1 MGSFLTSWIIFDA
14 LAERYDKW
22 YEEHRITAENEL
34 RLLTSMLGTDPGK
47 CLEIGVGTGWFASRL
62 RCRYGIDPAYK
73 MLEHASR
80 RGIDVVLGRGE
91 RLPFRSSVFDTV
103 LLIVTLC
110 FVDDPLLIL
119 EEAVRVLRKEG
130 RLITCIVPRDSV
142 WGKYYTRKSR
152 EGHVFYSK
160 AKFYTVRETVSLI
173 RHTGLTPRLIHG
185 TLTYSPF
192 DNPVPEEPRKYRG
205 GEGFVCIMAGQ

>member
-1 MGSFLTSWIIFDA
+1 LPSWIIFDE
-14 LAERYDKW
+14 LADRYDKW
-22 YEEHRITAENEL
+22 YEVHRITAENEL
-34 RLLTSMLGTDPGK
+34 RLLTSILGTDPGR

-62 RCRYGIDPAYK
+62 GCRYGIDPAYK

-91 RLPFRSSVFDTV
+91 RLPFRSSAFDTV

-110 FVDDPLLIL
+110 FVDDPLVLL
-119 EEAVRVLRKEG
+119 KEAKRVLRKEG
-130 RLITCIVPRDSV
+130 RLITCIVPRDTA
-142 WGKYYTRKSR
+142 WGKHYTKKGQ

-160 AKFYTVRETVSLI
+160 AKFYTVQETISLI
-173 RHTGLTPRLIHG
+173 RYTGLRPRLIHS
-185 TLTYSPF
+185 TLTYGPA
-192 DNPVPEEPRKYRG
+192 DNPVLEEPRKYRG

>member
-1 MGSFLTSWIIFDA
+1 MTSWMIFDA
-14 LAERYDKW
+14 LANRYDKW

-34 RLLTSMLGTDPGK
+34 RLLTSILGTDPGT

-62 RCRYGIDPAYK
+62 GCRYGIDPAYK

-80 RGIDVVLGRGE
+80 RGIDIVLGRGE

-110 FVDDPLLIL
+110 FVDNPLVLL
-119 EEAVRVLRKEG
+119 KEATRVLRKEG
-130 RLITCIVPRDSV
+130 RLLACIVPRDSA
-142 WGKYYTRKSR
+142 WGKHYTKKGQ

-160 AKFYTVRETVSLI
+160 AKFYTVQETISLI
-173 RHTGLTPRLIHG
+173 HYTGLRPRLIHG
-185 TLTYSPF
+185 ILTYGPA